1 MKGREKK
8 KMGRPVFELN
18 DKDFDVA
25 IQLPMI
31 KADICLLMGG
41 CSEDTIERYVKKRFK
56 KTFAELQSERR
67 QHFRKNILGK
77 QYEMAMKGNVT
88 LLIWLGKQY
97 LGQKDKQ
104 EISGDEEQ
112 PLTITYLPK
121 SKRDLIE

>member
-121 SKRDLIE
+121 SKRELIE